1 MSGKTFRTVV
11 PVTFGD
17 VDYARILYYPRLFHY
32 CHVVME
38 RFFDEAV
45 GIPYHTVLSERR
57 LGFPTVHT
65 EADYR
70 RPMPYGEHLAFEF
83 SVRALG
89 TSSVSFRYVVSGAG
103 DETPRAEARSV
114 VVCVDMDRFE
124 KQPLPKDLR
133 HAFAGYLE
141 V

>member
-1 MSGKTFRTVV
+1 MTQKTFRTVV
-11 PVTFGD
+11 PVAFGD

-38 RFFDEAV
+38 RFFDESV
-45 GIPYHTVLSERR
+45 GQPYVEVLRDRR
-57 LGFPTVHT
+57 IGFPTVHT

-70 RPMPYGEHLAFEF
+70 RPMPYGEKLVFDF
-83 SVRALG
+83 TVRALG
-89 TSSVSFRYVVSGAG
+89 TSSVSFRYVVSGESDGTA
-103 DETPRAEARSV
+103 RAEARST

-133 HAFAGYLE
+133 HAFAAYLE

>member
-1 MSGKTFRTVV
+1 MLAH
-11 PVTFGD
+11 D
-17 VDYARILYYPRLFHY
+17 
-32 CHVVME
+32 
-38 RFFDEAV
+38 
-45 GIPYHTVLSERR
+45 
-57 LGFPTVHT
+57 TVHT

-70 RPMPYGEHLAFEF
+70 RPMPYGLDLEFRF

-89 TSSVSFRYVVSGAG
+89 TSSVSFRYLVNAVGESS
-103 DETPRAEARSV
+103 PRAEARTT

-133 HAFAGYLE
+133 HAFATYLE